1 MNFEQEIRTLARRAI
16 MEEINNLGIKA
27 LLREQIVDAG
37 FTHDEIRAMI
47 REAID
52 SFCRSALNTNDVAGF
67 VRGAIENRVNQAADR
82 EITKIIREEGTM
94 TARITTKEPDGAKLT
109 PPDTKDAVS
118 IDITKENYTV
128 GDGDAKIALLVFG
141 TTK

>member
-82 EITKIIREEGTM
+82 EITKIIGKYSSWSGNKAVEDALVAAMRQQTQAGYSVSVTITPKIEEV
-94 TARITTKEPDGAKLT
+94 RR
-109 PPDTKDAVS
+109 
-118 IDITKENYTV
+118 
-128 GDGDAKIALLVFG
+128 
-141 TTK
+141 

>member
-37 FTHDEIRAMI
+37 FTHDKISAMI

-52 SFCRSALNTNDVAGF
+52 SFCRSALNTNDVSGY
-67 VRGAIENRVNQAADR
+67 VRAAIDNRVNQAADK
-82 EITKIIREEGTM
+82 EITKVLGRYSTFSGS
-94 TARITTKEPDGAKLT
+94 K
-109 PPDTKDAVS
+109 AVE
-118 IDITKENYTV
+118 D
-128 GDGDAKIALLVFG
+128 ALLAAMRRQTQDGYNVSVQITPKG
-141 TTK
+141 EEVRQ

>member
-37 FTHDEIRAMI
+37 FTHDEIRSMI

-52 SFCRSALNTNDVAGF
+52 SFCRSALNTNDVEGY
-67 VRGAIENRVNQAADR
+67 VRAAVDNRVNQAADK
-82 EITKIIREEGTM
+82 EINKIIGRYSSFSGN
-94 TARITTKEPDGAKLT
+94 K
-109 PPDTKDAVS
+109 AVE
-118 IDITKENYTV
+118 D
-128 GDGDAKIALLVFG
+128 ALLHAMLRKTQAGYDVSV
-141 TTK
+141 TITPKAEEVH

>member
-82 EITKIIREEGTM
+82 EITKIIGKYSSWSGNKAVEDALVAAMRRQTQAGYDVSVTV
-94 TARITTKEPDGAKLT
+94 T
-109 PPDTKDAVS
+109 PKCNS
-118 IDITKENYTV
+118 Q
-128 GDGDAKIALLVFG
+128 
-141 TTK
+141 

>member
-52 SFCRSALNTNDVAGF
+52 SFCRSALNTNDVTGF

-82 EITKIIREEGTM
+82 EITKIIGKYSSWSGNKAVEDALVAAMRQQTQAGYSVSVTITPKIEEV
-94 TARITTKEPDGAKLT
+94 RR
-109 PPDTKDAVS
+109 
-118 IDITKENYTV
+118 
-128 GDGDAKIALLVFG
+128 
-141 TTK
+141 

>member
-37 FTHDEIRAMI
+37 FSHDEIRSMI

-52 SFCRSALNTNDVAGF
+52 SFCRSALNTNDVTGY
-67 VRGAIENRVNQAADR
+67 VRAAIDNRVNQTADK
-82 EITKIIREEGTM
+82 EINKILGRYSSFSGN
-94 TARITTKEPDGAKLT
+94 K
-109 PPDTKDAVS
+109 AVE
-118 IDITKENYTV
+118 D
-128 GDGDAKIALLVFG
+128 ALLHAMLRKTQAGYDVSV
-141 TTK
+141 TITPKTEEVCQ

>member
-37 FTHDEIRAMI
+37 FNHDEIRSMI

-52 SFCRSALNTNDVAGF
+52 SFCRSALNTNDVAGY
-67 VRGAIENRVNQAADR
+67 VRAAIDNRVNQTADK
-82 EITKIIREEGTM
+82 EINKILGRYSSFSGN
-94 TARITTKEPDGAKLT
+94 K
-109 PPDTKDAVS
+109 AVE
-118 IDITKENYTV
+118 D
-128 GDGDAKIALLVFG
+128 ALLHAMLRKTQAGYDVSV
-141 TTK
+141 TITPKT

>member
-37 FTHDEIRAMI
+37 FSHDEIRSMI

-52 SFCRSALNTNDVAGF
+52 SFCRSALNTNDVAGY
-67 VRGAIENRVNQAADR
+67 VRAAIDNRVNQTADK
-82 EITKIIREEGTM
+82 EINKILGRYSSFSGN
-94 TARITTKEPDGAKLT
+94 K
-109 PPDTKDAVS
+109 AVE
-118 IDITKENYTV
+118 D
-128 GDGDAKIALLVFG
+128 ALLHAMLRKTQAGYDVSV
-141 TTK
+141 TITPKTEEVHQ

>member
-52 SFCRSALNTNDVAGF
+52 SFCRSALNTNDVAGL
-67 VRGAIENRVNQAADR
+67 VRGAIDNRVNQAADR
-82 EITKIIREEGTM
+82 EITKIIGKYSSWSGNKAVEDALVAAMRQQTQTGYSVSVT
-94 TARITTKEPDGAKLT
+94 ITPKEVNT
-109 PPDTKDAVS
+109 
-118 IDITKENYTV
+118 
-128 GDGDAKIALLVFG
+128 
-141 TTK
+141 

>member
-37 FTHDEIRAMI
+37 FSHDEIRSMI

-52 SFCRSALNTNDVAGF
+52 SFCRSALNTNDVEGF
-67 VRGAIENRVNQAADR
+67 VRGAIDNRVNQAADR
-82 EITKIIREEGTM
+82 EIAKIIGRYSSWSGNKAVEDALVSAMRQRTQAGYDVSVT
-94 TARITTKEPDGAKLT
+94 IIPKEVNT
-109 PPDTKDAVS
+109 
-118 IDITKENYTV
+118 
-128 GDGDAKIALLVFG
+128 
-141 TTK
+141 

>member
-37 FTHDEIRAMI
+37 FTHDEIRSMI

-52 SFCRSALNTNDVAGF
+52 SFCRSALNTNDVEGY
-67 VRGAIENRVNQAADR
+67 VRAAVDNRVNQAADK
-82 EITKIIREEGTM
+82 EINKIIGRYSSFSGN
-94 TARITTKEPDGAKLT
+94 K
-109 PPDTKDAVS
+109 AVE
-118 IDITKENYTV
+118 D
-128 GDGDAKIALLVFG
+128 ALLHAMLRKTQAGYDVSV
-141 TTK
+141 TITPKTEEVH

>member
-37 FTHDEIRAMI
+37 FTHDEIRSMI

-52 SFCRSALNTNDVAGF
+52 SFCRSALNTNDVAGY
-67 VRGAIENRVNQAADR
+67 VRAAVDNRVNQTADK
-82 EITKIIREEGTM
+82 EINKILGRYSSFSGN
-94 TARITTKEPDGAKLT
+94 K
-109 PPDTKDAVS
+109 AVE
-118 IDITKENYTV
+118 D
-128 GDGDAKIALLVFG
+128 ALLHAMLRKTQAGYDVSV
-141 TTK
+141 TITPKTEEVHQ

>member
-37 FTHDEIRAMI
+37 FTHDEIRSMI

-52 SFCRSALNTNDVAGF
+52 SFCRSALNTNDVEGY
-67 VRGAIENRVNQAADR
+67 VRAAVDNRVNQAADK
-82 EITKIIREEGTM
+82 EINKIIGRYSSFSGN
-94 TARITTKEPDGAKLT
+94 K
-109 PPDTKDAVS
+109 AVE
-118 IDITKENYTV
+118 D
-128 GDGDAKIALLVFG
+128 ALLHAMLRKTQAGYDVSV
-141 TTK
+141 TITPKTEEVHQ

>member
-37 FTHDEIRAMI
+37 FTHDEIRTMI

-52 SFCRSALNTNDVAGF
+52 SFCRSALNTGDVEGY
-67 VRGAIENRVNQAADR
+67 VRNAINNRVNQVADK
-82 EITKIIREEGTM
+82 EIEKIIGRYSGWSGSKAVEDALMSAMRQQTQAGYDVSVT
-94 TARITTKEPDGAKLT
+94 ITPKGE
-109 PPDTKDAVS
+109 S
-118 IDITKENYTV
+118 Q
-128 GDGDAKIALLVFG
+128 
-141 TTK
+141 

>member
-37 FTHDEIRAMI
+37 FSHDEIRSMI

-52 SFCRSALNTNDVAGF
+52 SFCRSALNTNDVAGY
-67 VRGAIENRVNQAADR
+67 VRAAIDNRVNQAADK
-82 EITKIIREEGTM
+82 EINKILGRYSSFSGN
-94 TARITTKEPDGAKLT
+94 K
-109 PPDTKDAVS
+109 AVE
-118 IDITKENYTV
+118 D
-128 GDGDAKIALLVFG
+128 ALLRAMLRKTQAGYDVSV
-141 TTK
+141 TITPKTEEVNQ

>member
-16 MEEINNLGIKA
+16 MDEINNLGIKA

-82 EITKIIREEGTM
+82 EITKIIGKYSSWSGNKAVEDALVAAMRQQTQAGYSVSVTITPKIEEV
-94 TARITTKEPDGAKLT
+94 RQ
-109 PPDTKDAVS
+109 
-118 IDITKENYTV
+118 
-128 GDGDAKIALLVFG
+128 
-141 TTK
+141 

>member
-37 FTHDEIRAMI
+37 FTHDEIRSMI

-52 SFCRSALNTNDVAGF
+52 SFCRSALNTNGVEGY
-67 VRGAIENRVNQAADR
+67 VRAAVDNRVNQAADK
-82 EITKIIREEGTM
+82 EINKIIGRYSSFGGN
-94 TARITTKEPDGAKLT
+94 K
-109 PPDTKDAVS
+109 AVE
-118 IDITKENYTV
+118 D
-128 GDGDAKIALLVFG
+128 ALLHAMLRKTQAGYDVSV
-141 TTK
+141 TITPKTEEVH

>member
-37 FTHDEIRAMI
+37 FTHDEIRNMV

-52 SFCRSALNTNDVAGF
+52 SFCRSALNTNDVEGD
-67 VRGAIENRVNQAADR
+67 VRAAVINRVNRAADK
-82 EITKIIREEGTM
+82 EIEKVIGKYSTWGGNRAIEEALMSAVRQQTQAGYNLSVT
-94 TARITTKEPDGAKLT
+94 ITPKTEE
-109 PPDTKDAVS
+109 VQ
-118 IDITKENYTV
+118 
-128 GDGDAKIALLVFG
+128 
-141 TTK
+141 

>member
-52 SFCRSALNTNDVAGF
+52 SFCRSAFNTNDVAGF

-82 EITKIIREEGTM
+82 EITKIIGKYSSWSGNKAVEDALVSAMRQQTQAGYDVSVT
-94 TARITTKEPDGAKLT
+94 IVPKEVNT
-109 PPDTKDAVS
+109 
-118 IDITKENYTV
+118 
-128 GDGDAKIALLVFG
+128 
-141 TTK
+141 

>member
-37 FTHDEIRAMI
+37 FTHDEIRSMI

-52 SFCRSALNTNDVAGF
+52 SFCRSALNTNDVEGY
-67 VRGAIENRVNQAADR
+67 VRAAVDNRVNQAADK
-82 EITKIIREEGTM
+82 EINKIIGRYSSFSGN
-94 TARITTKEPDGAKLT
+94 K
-109 PPDTKDAVS
+109 AVE
-118 IDITKENYTV
+118 D
-128 GDGDAKIALLVFG
+128 ALLHAMLRKTQAGYDVSV
-141 TTK
+141 TITPQTEEVH

>member
-52 SFCRSALNTNDVAGF
+52 SFCRSALNTNDVEGY
-67 VRGAIENRVNQAADR
+67 VRAAVDNRVNQAADK
-82 EITKIIREEGTM
+82 EINKIIGRYSSFSGN
-94 TARITTKEPDGAKLT
+94 K
-109 PPDTKDAVS
+109 AVE
-118 IDITKENYTV
+118 D
-128 GDGDAKIALLVFG
+128 ALLHAMLRKTQAGYDVSV
-141 TTK
+141 TSTPKTEEVH

>member
-37 FTHDEIRAMI
+37 FTHDEIRAMM

-52 SFCRSALNTNDVAGF
+52 SFCRSALNTNDVAGY
-67 VRGAIENRVNQAADR
+67 VKAAIDNRVNQAADR
-82 EITKIIREEGTM
+82 EITKIIG
-94 TARITTKEPDGAKLT
+94 KYSSWSGNK
-109 PPDTKDAVS
+109 AVE
-118 IDITKENYTV
+118 D
-128 GDGDAKIALLVFG
+128 ALLAAMRRETQAGYSVSVTITPKEG
-141 TTK
+141 Q

>member
-52 SFCRSALNTNDVAGF
+52 SFCRSALNTNDVAGY

-82 EITKIIREEGTM
+82 EITKIIGKYSSWSGNKAVEDALVVAMRQQTQAGYNVSVTITPKIEEV
-94 TARITTKEPDGAKLT
+94 RQ
-109 PPDTKDAVS
+109 
-118 IDITKENYTV
+118 
-128 GDGDAKIALLVFG
+128 
-141 TTK
+141 

>member
-37 FTHDEIRAMI
+37 FSHDEIRSMI

-52 SFCRSALNTNDVAGF
+52 SFCRSALNTNDVAGY
-67 VRGAIENRVNQAADR
+67 VRAAIDNRVNQTADK
-82 EITKIIREEGTM
+82 EINKIIGRYSSFSGN
-94 TARITTKEPDGAKLT
+94 K
-109 PPDTKDAVS
+109 AVE
-118 IDITKENYTV
+118 D
-128 GDGDAKIALLVFG
+128 ALLHAMLRKTQAGYDVSV
-141 TTK
+141 TITPKNEEVHQ

>member
-37 FTHDEIRAMI
+37 FTHDEIRSMI

-52 SFCRSALNTNDVAGF
+52 SFCRSALNTNDVGGH
-67 VRGAIENRVNQAADR
+67 VRAAVDNRVNQAADK
-82 EITKIIREEGTM
+82 EINKIIGRYSSFSGN
-94 TARITTKEPDGAKLT
+94 K
-109 PPDTKDAVS
+109 AVE
-118 IDITKENYTV
+118 D
-128 GDGDAKIALLVFG
+128 ALLHAMLRKTQAGYDVSV
-141 TTK
+141 TITPKTEEVH

>member
-52 SFCRSALNTNDVAGF
+52 SFCRSALNTNDVAGY
-67 VRGAIENRVNQAADR
+67 VRAAIDNRVNQAADK
-82 EITKIIREEGTM
+82 EITKVIGRYSTFSGS
-94 TARITTKEPDGAKLT
+94 K
-109 PPDTKDAVS
+109 AVE
-118 IDITKENYTV
+118 D
-128 GDGDAKIALLVFG
+128 ALLAAMRRETQAGYNVSV
-141 TTK
+141 TITPKIEEVRQ

>member
-37 FTHDEIRAMI
+37 FSHDEIRSMI

-52 SFCRSALNTNDVAGF
+52 SFCRSALNTNDVAGY
-67 VRGAIENRVNQAADR
+67 VRAAVDNRVNQAADK
-82 EITKIIREEGTM
+82 EINKILGRYSSFSGN
-94 TARITTKEPDGAKLT
+94 K
-109 PPDTKDAVS
+109 AVE
-118 IDITKENYTV
+118 D
-128 GDGDAKIALLVFG
+128 ALLHAMLRKTQAGYDVSV
-141 TTK
+141 TITPKTEEVHQ

>member
-67 VRGAIENRVNQAADR
+67 VRDAIENRVNQAADR
-82 EITKIIREEGTM
+82 EITKIIGKYSSWSGNKAVEDALVAAMRQQTQAGYSVSVTITPKIEEV
-94 TARITTKEPDGAKLT
+94 RQ
-109 PPDTKDAVS
+109 
-118 IDITKENYTV
+118 
-128 GDGDAKIALLVFG
+128 
-141 TTK
+141 

>member
-67 VRGAIENRVNQAADR
+67 VRGTIENRVNQAADR
-82 EITKIIREEGTM
+82 EIAKIISKYSSWSGNKAIEDALVAAMRQQTQAGYSVSVT
-94 TARITTKEPDGAKLT
+94 ITPKEVNT
-109 PPDTKDAVS
+109 
-118 IDITKENYTV
+118 
-128 GDGDAKIALLVFG
+128 
-141 TTK
+141 

>member
-37 FTHDEIRAMI
+37 FTHDEIRSMI

-52 SFCRSALNTNDVAGF
+52 SFCRSALNTNDVAGY
-67 VRGAIENRVNQAADR
+67 VRAAVDNRVNQAADK
-82 EITKIIREEGTM
+82 EINKILGRYSSFSGN
-94 TARITTKEPDGAKLT
+94 K
-109 PPDTKDAVS
+109 AVE
-118 IDITKENYTV
+118 D
-128 GDGDAKIALLVFG
+128 ALLHAMLRKTQAGYDVSV
-141 TTK
+141 TITPKTEEVHQ

>member
-37 FTHDEIRAMI
+37 FTHDEIRTMI

-52 SFCRSALNTNDVAGF
+52 SFCRSALNTGDVEGY
-67 VRGAIENRVNQAADR
+67 VRNAINNRVNQVADK
-82 EITKIIREEGTM
+82 EIAKIIGRYSGWSGSKAVEDALMSAMRQQTQAGYNVSVTITPKIEEV
-94 TARITTKEPDGAKLT
+94 RR
-109 PPDTKDAVS
+109 
-118 IDITKENYTV
+118 
-128 GDGDAKIALLVFG
+128 
-141 TTK
+141 

>member
-82 EITKIIREEGTM
+82 EITKIIGKYSSWSGNKAVEDALVAAMRQQTQ
-94 TARITTKEPDGAKLT
+94 ARYSVSVTITPKEVNT
-109 PPDTKDAVS
+109 
-118 IDITKENYTV
+118 
-128 GDGDAKIALLVFG
+128 
-141 TTK
+141 

>member
-37 FTHDEIRAMI
+37 FSHDEIRSMI

-52 SFCRSALNTNDVAGF
+52 SFCRSALNTNDVAGY
-67 VRGAIENRVNQAADR
+67 VRAAIDNRVNQTADK
-82 EITKIIREEGTM
+82 EINKILGRYSSFSGN
-94 TARITTKEPDGAKLT
+94 K
-109 PPDTKDAVS
+109 AVE
-118 IDITKENYTV
+118 D
-128 GDGDAKIALLVFG
+128 ALLHAMLRKTQAGYDVSV
-141 TTK
+141 TITPKNEEVHQ

>member
-37 FTHDEIRAMI
+37 FTHDEIRTMI

-52 SFCRSALNTNDVAGF
+52 SFCRSALNTGDVEGY
-67 VRGAIENRVNQAADR
+67 VRNAINNRVNQVADK
-82 EITKIIREEGTM
+82 EIEKIIGRYSGWSGSKAVEDALMSAMRKQTQAGYDVFVT
-94 TARITTKEPDGAKLT
+94 ITPKGE
-109 PPDTKDAVS
+109 S
-118 IDITKENYTV
+118 R
-128 GDGDAKIALLVFG
+128 
-141 TTK
+141 

>member
-37 FTHDEIRAMI
+37 FTHDEIRTMI

-52 SFCRSALNTNDVAGF
+52 SFCRSALNTGDVEGY
-67 VRGAIENRVNQAADR
+67 VRNAINNRVNQVADK
-82 EITKIIREEGTM
+82 EIEKIIGRYSGWSGSKAVEDALMSAMRQRTQAGYDVSVT
-94 TARITTKEPDGAKLT
+94 ITPKGEPR
-109 PPDTKDAVS
+109 
-118 IDITKENYTV
+118 
-128 GDGDAKIALLVFG
+128 
-141 TTK
+141 